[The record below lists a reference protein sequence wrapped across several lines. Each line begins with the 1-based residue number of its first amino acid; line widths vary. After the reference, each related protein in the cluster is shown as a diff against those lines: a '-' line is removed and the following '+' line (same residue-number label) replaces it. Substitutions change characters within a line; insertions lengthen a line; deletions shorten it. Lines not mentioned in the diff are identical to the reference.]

1 MKIIDEKYIY
11 ELIKK
16 HSNPASEQI
25 NEIII
30 KAKEAKGISLE
41 DAAILINTNKQQ
53 DLEKLFD
60 TAKEIKNKIYGKRVV
75 LFAPLYISNYC
86 TNDCLYCGFR
96 INNKEMKRVSL
107 EQFEIEKEVV
117 EILEQG
123 HKRVLMLMGEHP
135 KKASL
140 DYFIESIHTVYSAK
154 DSKGNTIRRIN
165 LEIEP
170 LTNEEFQQLKN
181 IPIGTYTVFQETYHR
196 QTYEQV
202 HLSGKKTNYDWR
214 LEVMHRA
221 LSNGLHDVGIGAL
234 FGLYDYRFEVLGLLS
249 HAMNLDKEFNIGPHT
264 ISIPRLQ
271 YAHNAPL
278 SAITKY
284 AVSDNDFKKII
295 AVLRLAVPSAGMI
308 LSTRERAE
316 LRMELLDLGI
326 SQISSGSR
334 TNPGGYKQAF
344 NEIDSSQFTLNDG
357 RTSGEIIENIIEL
370 GYIPSFCTSCY
381 QVGRVGEKFM
391 QIAKKGDIK
400 LFCQPNALVTL
411 NEYLIDYANENV
423 REKGKQ
429 LIQNELNTMLT
440 DKEITE
446 KLLNRI
452 NTGERNICK

>member
-1 MKIIDEKYIY
+1 MKIIDDKYICELLEKYANPD
-11 ELIKK
+11 
-16 HSNPASEQI
+16 SNHI
-25 NEIII
+25 NEIIE
-30 KAKEAKGISLE
+30 KAKEAKGVSLE
-41 DAAILINTNKQQ
+41 DAAMLINANKEQ

-75 LFAPLYISNYC
+75 LFTPLYVSNYC

-96 INNKEMKRVSL
+96 VNNKGMKRVSL
-107 EQFEIEKEVV
+107 TQNEITEEVIA
-117 EILEQG
+117 ILEQG

-135 KKASL
+135 KNASL
-140 DYFIESIHTVYSAK
+140 DYFIECINTVYSAK
-154 DSKGNTIRRIN
+154 DSKGNSIQRIN
-165 LEIEP
+165 VEIEP
-170 LTNEEFQQLKN
+170 LSAEEFQKLKD
-181 IPIGTYTVFQETYHR
+181 IPIGTYTVFQETYNKK
-196 QTYEQV
+196 TYEQV
-202 HLSGKKTNYDWR
+202 HLSGIKTDYNWR

-221 LSNGLHDVGIGAL
+221 LNNGLHDVGIGAL

-264 ISIPRLQ
+264 ISVPRLQ

-284 AVSDNDFKKII
+284 AVSDIDFKKII
-295 AVLRLAVPSAGMI
+295 AVLRLAVPYTGMI

-344 NEIDSSQFTLNDG
+344 NEVDSSQFNLNDG
-357 RTSGEIIENIIEL
+357 RTSGEIIENIIDL

-381 QVGRVGEKFM
+381 RIGRVGEKFM

-400 LFCQPNALVTL
+400 LFCQQNALTTL
-411 NEYLIDYANENV
+411 NEYLNDYANENV
-423 REKGKQ
+423 RKKGKQ
-429 LIQNELNTMLT
+429 LIQNELKTTPT
-440 DKEITE
+440 DKS
-446 KLLNRI
+446 LV
-452 NTGERNICK
+452 

>member
-1 MKIIDEKYIY
+1 MDIIDEKYIA
-11 ELIKK
+11 ELLEK
-16 HSNPASEQI
+16 HSNPASDII
-25 NEIII
+25 NEIIE
-30 KAKEAKGISLE
+30 KAKEVKGISLK
-41 DAAILINTNKQQ
+41 DAAILINTDKQQ

-60 TAKEIKNKIYGKRVV
+60 TAKYIKNKIYGKRVV
-75 LFAPLYISNYC
+75 LFAPLYVSNYC

-96 INNKEMKRVSL
+96 INNKEMKRISL
-107 EQFEIEKEVV
+107 SQDEIEKEVI

-140 DYFIESIHTVYSAK
+140 DYFIESINKVYSVK
-154 DSKGNTIRRIN
+154 DSKGNSIRRIN
-165 LEIEP
+165 VEIEP
-170 LTNEEFQQLKN
+170 LTDEEFQKIKN
-181 IPIGTYTVFQETYHR
+181 IPIGTYTVFQETYHKK
-196 QTYEQV
+196 TYEQI

-214 LEVMHRA
+214 LKVMHRA
-221 LSNGLHDVGIGAL
+221 LSNGLNDVGIGAL

-249 HAMNLDKEFNIGPHT
+249 HSISLDKEFNIGPHT

-271 YAHNAPL
+271 YAQNAPL
-278 SAITKY
+278 SATTKY
-284 AVSDNDFKKII
+284 AVSDFDFKKII
-295 AVLRLAVPSAGMI
+295 AVLRLAVPYTGMI

-344 NEIDSSQFTLNDG
+344 NEVDSSQFNLNDG

-370 GYIPSFCTSCY
+370 GYIPSFCTYCY

-400 LFCQPNALVTL
+400 TFCQPNALATL
-411 NEYLIDYANENV
+411 NEYLIEYANENV
-423 REKGKQ
+423 RKKGKQ
-429 LIQNELNTMLT
+429 LIQTELNTMSAN
-440 DKEITE
+440 KEVTE
-446 KLLNRI
+446 KLQIGRAHV
-452 NTGERNICK
+452 